1 MAQRIGKY
9 SSRIQ
14 NLLANLAKK
23 LTSLS
28 NEYSS
33 DMTSA
38 KLRHRASVA
47 TERGFSL
54 MNIICTRVKN
64 SFTVDHISDL
74 MTENY

>member
-38 KLRHRASVA
+38 KAQS
-47 TERGFSL
+47 
-54 MNIICTRVKN
+54 
-64 SFTVDHISDL
+64 
-74 MTENY
+74 